1 MPADPDEVAE
11 AREEGVEFRFLAA
24 PAEILGDKH
33 VNAIKVERMALGEPD
48 EKGRCKPVSTGE
60 FDELAVDSVIGAVGQ
75 VVDWGNLDTGDLVR
89 GRKNLAEADAI
100 TYQSAQP
107 DIFVGGDVYSGPKF
121 AIDAIA
127 AGREGAISLHRYVH
141 PGHSLTLSR
150 NPRDFVA
157 LDKDNL
163 ELDPECFDRP
173 ARQQV
178 RHDKRKVKTMHDD
191 RLPFTEEQVKAEAS
205 RCLGCG
211 ETYVDQNRCIG
222 CGICTTRCK
231 FDAIH
236 LVRNHPEFAKYYN
249 GDHSKEIVM
258 LSGVKRAGHIAIK
271 ELKKA
276 VTRNG

>member
-1 MPADPDEVAE
+1 MNFRDAAE
-11 AREEGVEFRFLAA
+11 CV
-24 PAEILGDKH
+24 
-33 VNAIKVERMALGEPD
+33 VERD
-48 EKGRCKPVSTGE
+48 
-60 FDELAVDSVIGAVGQ
+60 
-75 VVDWGNLDTGDLVR
+75 
-89 GRKNLAEADAI
+89 
-100 TYQSAQP
+100 
-107 DIFVGGDVYSGPKF
+107 
-121 AIDAIA
+121 A

-141 PGHSLTLSR
+141 PGHNLTLAR

-211 ETYVDQNRCIG
+211 
-222 CGICTTRCK
+222 ICTTRCK

-236 LVRNHPEFAKYYN
+236 HVRNHPEFANYYN

-271 ELKKA
+271 ELKKRIFF
-276 VTRNG
+276 VF